1 MSTMCLAI
9 FLKRISDRRGSTVV
23 EAALVF
29 PLVVL
34 IIAGVIGLSLQILE
48 ETKTDALRHREE
60 AREALDPRILS
71 TENIMRGVWTT
82 NE

>member
-1 MSTMCLAI
+1 
-9 FLKRISDRRGSTVV
+9 V

-60 AREALDPRILS
+60 AREALEPHIVS
-71 TENIMRGVWTT
+71 TENIMRGVWTA

>member
-1 MSTMCLAI
+1 MSSET
-9 FLKRISDRRGSTVV
+9 FLKRISDPEGSAVV

-34 IIAGVIGLSLQILE
+34 LIAGLTGLSLQVLE

-60 AREALDPRILS
+60 AREQLDPRILS
-71 TENIMRGVWTT
+71 TENILRGVWVTH
-82 NE
+82 E

>member
-1 MSTMCLAI
+1 MCSVI
-9 FLKRISDRRGSTVV
+9 FLKRISDPRGSAVV

-34 IIAGVIGLSLQILE
+34 LIAGLTGLSLQVLE

-71 TENIMRGVWTT
+71 TENIMRGVWLLD
-82 NE
+82 E

>member
-1 MSTMCLAI
+1 MSTMYLAT

-29 PLVVL
+29 LLVVL

-48 ETKTDALRHREE
+48 ETKADALRHREE
-60 AREALDPRILS
+60 AREALDPRIIS

>member
-1 MSTMCLAI
+1 MFLAT

-23 EAALVF
+23 EAALIF

-60 AREALDPRILS
+60 ALDPRILS

>member
-1 MSTMCLAI
+1 MSSGTY
-9 FLKRISDRRGSTVV
+9 LKRISDAEGSAVV

-34 IIAGVIGLSLQILE
+34 IIAGVISLSLGVME
-48 ETKTDALRHREE
+48 ETKEDALHHRTE

-71 TENIMRGVWTT
+71 TENIMRGVWLIH
-82 NE
+82 E

>member
-1 MSTMCLAI
+1 MSSET
-9 FLKRISDRRGSTVV
+9 FLKRISDAEGSAVV

-34 IIAGVIGLSLQILE
+34 IIAGVISLSLGVME
-48 ETKTDALRHREE
+48 ETKEDALRHRTE

-71 TENIMRGVWTT
+71 TENIMRGVWLIH
-82 NE
+82 E

>member
-1 MSTMCLAI
+1 MSSGI
-9 FLKRISDRRGSTVV
+9 FLKRISDAEGSAIV

-34 IIAGVIGLSLQILE
+34 IIAGIISLSLGVME
-48 ETKTDALRHREE
+48 ETKADALRHRTE

-71 TENIMRGVWTT
+71 TENIMRGVWLIY
-82 NE
+82 E

>member
-1 MSTMCLAI
+1 M
-9 FLKRISDRRGSTVV
+9 
-23 EAALVF
+23 VF

-34 IIAGVIGLSLQILE
+34 LIAGLTGLSLQVLE

-71 TENIMRGVWTT
+71 TENILRGVWLVH
-82 NE
+82 E

>member
-1 MSTMCLAI
+1 M
-9 FLKRISDRRGSTVV
+9 V

-34 IIAGVIGLSLQILE
+34 IIAGVIGLSLRILA

>member
-1 MSTMCLAI
+1 MFLAT
-9 FLKRISDRRGSTVV
+9 FSKRISDRRGSTVG
-23 EAALVF
+23 EPALVF

-34 IIAGVIGLSLQILE
+34 IIAGVIGLSLQMLE

-60 AREALDPRILS
+60 AREALDPRIIS

>member
-1 MSTMCLAI
+1 MSSGTY
-9 FLKRISDRRGSTVV
+9 LKRISDAEGSAVV

-34 IIAGVIGLSLQILE
+34 IIAGVISLSLGVME
-48 ETKTDALRHREE
+48 ETKEDALRHRTE

-71 TENIMRGVWTT
+71 TENIMRGVWLIH
-82 NE
+82 E

>member
-1 MSTMCLAI
+1 MSTMYLAI
-9 FLKRISDRRGSTVV
+9 FLKRIFDRRGSAVV

-34 IIAGVIGLSLQILE
+34 IIAGVIGLSLQILD

-60 AREALDPRILS
+60 AREALDPCIIS

>member
-1 MSTMCLAI
+1 MSSETY
-9 FLKRISDRRGSTVV
+9 LKRISDAEGSAVV

-34 IIAGVIGLSLQILE
+34 IIAGVISLSLGVME
-48 ETKTDALRHREE
+48 ETKEDALRHRTE

-71 TENIMRGVWTT
+71 TENIMRGVWVIH
-82 NE
+82 E

>member
-1 MSTMCLAI
+1 MSSETY
-9 FLKRISDRRGSTVV
+9 LKRISDAEGSAVV

-34 IIAGVIGLSLQILE
+34 IIAGVISLSLGVME
-48 ETKTDALRHREE
+48 ETKEDALRHRTE

-71 TENIMRGVWTT
+71 TENIMRGVWLIH
-82 NE
+82 E